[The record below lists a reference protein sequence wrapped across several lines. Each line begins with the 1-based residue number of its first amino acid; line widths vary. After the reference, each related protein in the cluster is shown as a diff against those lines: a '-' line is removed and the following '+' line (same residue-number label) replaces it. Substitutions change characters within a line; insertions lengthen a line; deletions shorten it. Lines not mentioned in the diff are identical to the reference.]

1 MESEQTFIY
10 TELETIQINNFREMV
25 KLWYIYMLLGLQR
38 DQRSWNMGNVYVYR
52 EE

>member
-38 DQRSWNMGNVYVYR
+38 DQRS
-52 EE
+52 

>member
-25 KLWYIYMLLGLQR
+25 KLWYIYMLLGLQW
-38 DQRSWNMGNVYVYR
+38 DQRSWNMGNAYVYR